1 MIDRILS
8 SAALSVTSGLGPHLL
23 SVSDLTPDSVRGIL
37 DTAESFL
44 DLRHQTVKKVP
55 VLRGK
60 TLVNLFYESST
71 RTRSSF
77 EIAAKRLSADVIN
90 VSATQ
95 SSVTKGESL
104 IDTVRTIEALG
115 ADGIVIRHPSSG
127 APAFVSERVRCHVI
141 NGGDG
146 CHEHP
151 TQALLDLFTIRKR
164 KGRIE
169 GLNVAIVG
177 DILHSRVARSNIL
190 ALTRMGARVR
200 LVAPPT
206 LLPSAAEAWPV
217 EIFHHLE
224 QGIAGCDVVMALRLQ
239 LERAAGGYI
248 PSLSEYARLYGLNG
262 RVLRSA
268 HPDVL
273 ILHPGPVNR
282 GVEISEEEM
291 FASSSAILSQVEFGV
306 SVRMAVLY
314 LLMGGGPD
322 SGLSGLPPGIETGER

>member
-1 MIDRILS
+1 MIHDFLP
-8 SAALSVTSGLGPHLL
+8 TGGPPFGPHLL
-23 SVSDLTPDSVRGIL
+23 SVSSMSPEVLTGIL

-44 DLRHQTVKKVP
+44 EVGHQSVKKVP

-90 VSATQ
+90 VTPSQ

-115 ADGIVIRHPSSG
+115 ADGVVIRHPSSG
-127 APAFVSERVRCHVI
+127 APAFVADRVRCHVI

-146 CHEHP
+146 CHQHP

-164 KGRIE
+164 KGRIK
-169 GLNVAIVG
+169 GLTVAIVG
-177 DILHSRVARSNIL
+177 DILHSRVARSNIST
-190 ALTRMGARVR
+190 LTRMGAQVR

-206 LLPSAAEAWPV
+206 LIPSGISSWPV
-217 EIFHHLE
+217 TVFHRLE
-224 QGIAGCDVVMALRLQ
+224 EGIAGCDVVMALRLQ
-239 LERAAGGYI
+239 LERAAGGFI
-248 PSLSEYARLYGLNG
+248 PSLSEYARLYGLNA
-262 RVLRSA
+262 R
-268 HPDVL
+268 
-273 ILHPGPVNR
+273 ILEKAASDPLVMHPGPVNR
-282 GVEISEEEM
+282 GVEISEEEC
-291 FASSSAILSQVEFGV
+291 FVKSSAILSQVEYGV

-314 LLMGGGPD
+314 LLMGGRSEESSMGVP
-322 SGLSGLPPGIETGER
+322 SSETGGKE